1 MKTARGKTI
10 NMANLA
16 ARNETARAISNAPI
30 NARGDII
37 DNRNQVRV
45 SREIVQ
51 QELNKD
57 TIVGVTEE
65 ISVKEDDVV
74 VPVVTEEVIDEPT
87 EISRELRERKDGTL
101 YYEVEYS
108 DGSMEEI
115 EAED

>member
-1 MKTARGKTI
+1 VKTARGKTI

-16 ARNETARAISNAPI
+16 ARNETARAVSNMPI

-37 DNRNQVRV
+37 DNRGKVRV
-45 SREIVQ
+45 SRELVQ
-51 QELNKD
+51 QELNKN

-65 ISVKEDDVV
+65 VSVKEDNVT
-74 VPVVTEEVIDEPT
+74 VPVVVEEINNEPT
-87 EISRELRERKDGTL
+87 EISRELRERKDGSL